1 MIRWWWRSAPAMLT
15 HSSTGIWEGRGGLG
29 VAKAGSTMRLRRA
42 LLGLALA
49 LASLAAVYLAASI
62 LPVRLIDFEH
72 YRLAAQMLW
81 QGQSPYGQ
89 VEFFAPPWI
98 ALALGP
104 LLLLPP
110 NVAAAVWFLGSVLA
124 ACLTV
129 VAAERWLGI
138 LPGSPRA
145 GLLVVLALALS
156 PAALFVDITGQIS
169 TYVGL
174 AVIVLLWQA
183 GERRAHPAVV
193 AIALLIAAAKP
204 HLVALP
210 VLLGLLEIIRCLG
223 WKSLRWPL
231 AALILAAGLS
241 FAFDRQWPAHLLTA
255 WLGGDYRGGQPG
267 LVSPGYVGLSEL
279 GAPAWLF
286 VPHAL
291 YAVYAWWRH
300 GLSARTAALA
310 LSVGLLLTPYTRSYD
325 LVLLTL
331 PLVALL
337 AAAWRERRRG
347 LAVLALAAFAW
358 LLPLTT
364 FSVLTPVIVTL
375 GVLALPIHGTVRG
388 DAAVPGG

>member
-1 MIRWWWRSAPAMLT
+1 MAQVGA
-15 HSSTGIWEGRGGLG
+15 
-29 VAKAGSTMRLRRA
+29 TMTPRRV
-42 LLGLALA
+42 LLLLAVA
-49 LASLAAVYLAASI
+49 LASLLAVYLAAAT
-62 LPVRLIDFEH
+62 LPIRLIDFEH

-98 ALALGP
+98 ALGLGP

-110 NVAAAVWFLGSVLA
+110 NVAAAVWFVGSVLA

-129 VAAERWLGI
+129 LAAETWLGL
-138 LPGSPRA
+138 LPASPRA

-156 PAALFVDITGQIS
+156 PAALFVYITGQIS

-193 AIALLIAAAKP
+193 AMALLIAAAKP
-204 HLVALP
+204 HLAALP
-210 VLLGLLEIIRCLG
+210 VLLGLLELIRGPG
-223 WKSLRWPL
+223 WKRLGWPL
-231 AALILAAGLS
+231 AALIVAAGLS

-255 WLGGDYRGGQPG
+255 WLAGDYRGGQPG

-279 GAPAWLF
+279 GAPVWLF

-291 YAVYAWWRH
+291 YAVYAWWRR
-300 GLSARTAALA
+300 GLRVDTAALA

-337 AAAWRERRRG
+337 ASAWRARRPG
-347 LAVLALAAFAW
+347 LAVLALAAW
-358 LLPLTT
+358 LLPLTA
-364 FSVLTPVIVTL
+364 FSVLPPVVVTL
-375 GVLALPIHGTVRG
+375 GLLALPFHGTPRAP
-388 DAAVPGG
+388 AAVPGS